1 MSYLRGPLTK
11 DQIKLLQPAAPA
23 VAKAPSPSAGVGL
36 PTAAAGGSHPA
47 EARVARP
54 APRPAAAS
62 EAAAPPVLPPQIQQF
77 FAPAQASATPLE
89 YEPALFAKASVRFV
103 DTKRGVDVAHDVV
116 KLVPFGS
123 GAVVVD
129 WASAEDTDIEPAD
142 LETAPAGPATFG
154 PLPAAAAKASSYAA
168 WTKDFAR
175 TLHQEQVLTLF
186 FDAATA
192 LSSQPDE
199 AEAAFRARVTL
210 KDRETRD
217 AEKERLRQK
226 FAPKIATLTER
237 IRRAEQQVQT
247 QAQQASDA
255 KLQTGISV
263 LGTIAGALF
272 GRKTISAG
280 TLGKA
285 TTAARGM
292 GRTMRE
298 TGDVTRAQ
306 ETVDTYKAQLK
317 EIEADI
323 EAEIAGLEAGAAP
336 PTRPF
341 TPVEIRPK
349 KTHVTPERVVLVWRA
364 V

>member
-1 MSYLRGPLTK
+1 M
-11 DQIKLLQPAAPA
+11 
-23 VAKAPSPSAGVGL
+23 
-36 PTAAAGGSHPA
+36 
-47 EARVARP
+47 
-54 APRPAAAS
+54 
-62 EAAAPPVLPPQIQQF
+62 
-77 FAPAQASATPLE
+77 
-89 YEPALFAKASVRFV
+89 RFV
-103 DTKRGVDVAHDVV
+103 DAKRGVDVAHDVV

-154 PLPAAAAKASSYAA
+154 ALPTAAAKASSYAA
-168 WTKDFAR
+168 WMKDFAR
-175 TLHQEQVLTLF
+175 TLQQEQVLTLF

-192 LSSQPDE
+192 LSSAPDE
-199 AEAAFRARVTL
+199 TEAAFRARVTL

-226 FAPKIATLTER
+226 YAKQIGTLTER
-237 IRRAEQQVQT
+237 IRRAEQQVQA

-298 TGDVTRAQ
+298 SADVSRAAGDGGHLQ
-306 ETVDTYKAQLK
+306 
-317 EIEADI
+317 
-323 EAEIAGLEAGAAP
+323 GAAARRSRPTSRPSSPAWRPAPRRRLARSRRWRSGRRRPTSP
-336 PTRPF
+336 PS
-341 TPVEIRPK
+341 
-349 KTHVTPERVVLVWRA
+349 A
-364 V
+364 SSSSGAA